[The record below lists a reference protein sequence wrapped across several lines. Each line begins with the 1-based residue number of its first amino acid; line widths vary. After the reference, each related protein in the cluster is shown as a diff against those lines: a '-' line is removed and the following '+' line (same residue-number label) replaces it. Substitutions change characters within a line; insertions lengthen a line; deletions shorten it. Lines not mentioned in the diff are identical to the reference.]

1 MYLSNG
7 ASNFPKEQVEIF
19 SNGKILKLDNYKTL
33 YGYGWKNFRKMS
45 LFKQDKGQDAC
56 VKAFMNAIK
65 NGETCIHPDEI
76 FEVSRWSIEAAK
88 LAQQ

>member
-1 MYLSNG
+1 
-7 ASNFPKEQVEIF
+7 
-19 SNGKILKLDNYKTL
+19 
-33 YGYGWKNFRKMS
+33 MS